1 MPELRAHRE
10 LLRRILVMEAAND
23 PGPVED
29 QGPIAA
35 QAAPPS
41 AERSKVVGE

>member
-1 MPELRAHRE
+1 M
-10 LLRRILVMEAAND
+10 LRRRLVMEAAND

-41 AERSKVVGE
+41 AERSKVVGSD